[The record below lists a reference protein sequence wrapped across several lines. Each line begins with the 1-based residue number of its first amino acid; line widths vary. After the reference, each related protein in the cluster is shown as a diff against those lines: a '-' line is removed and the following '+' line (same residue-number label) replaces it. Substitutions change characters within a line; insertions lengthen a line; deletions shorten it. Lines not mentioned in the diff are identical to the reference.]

1 MQAPQPILHMDS
13 VTLHEL
19 SPSVRTHSDL
29 LRTIDK
35 ALADLVHGGVL
46 REMGGTWMA
55 GRVMVAKRFN
65 YNDAQGRS
73 YRAIEFGSWLCLALS
88 MRVTREETRLALCA
102 ALEKHP
108 IY

>member
-1 MQAPQPILHMDS
+1 MQAPQPVLHMDS

-46 REMGGTWMA
+46 RQAGDSWMA
-55 GRVMVAKRFN
+55 GKVMVAQRFI
-65 YNDAQGRS
+65 YNDTTGRPQ
-73 YRAIEFGSWLCLALS
+73 RAIEFGSWLCLALS

>member
-1 MQAPQPILHMDS
+1 MKAPQPVLHMDS

-35 ALADLVHGGVL
+35 ALDDLVHGGVL
-46 REMGGTWMA
+46 RQVGGAWMA
-55 GRVMVAKRFN
+55 GQVVVAKRFT
-65 YNDAQGRS
+65 YNDTGGRTQ
-73 YRAIEFGSWLCLALS
+73 RAIEFGSWLCLALS

-102 ALEKHP
+102 TLEKHP